1 MYTVFYARVS
11 TTDQT
16 IEHQQRQAEEAGHRF
31 DRIFTDDG
39 ESGINKKLADRPAG
53 KELLG
58 YLRAGD
64 TLVVRWIDRLGR
76 NYEDVT
82 CNIRELLGRGVI
94 IKTVINAM
102 TFDGSTTDPM
112 QKAVRDTLVAFM
124 SAMAQAQ
131 GEATKIA
138 QRAGI
143 EHAKAF
149 AGEVKYKGRKPA
161 YNREQLATV
170 RDGLGHGMRAMELA
184 KQTGLSR
191 STIYRIKDDYIASE
205 KALATWGK

>member
-1 MYTVFYARVS
+1 MQTVFYARVS

-16 IEHQQRQAEEAGHRF
+16 IEHQQRQAEDAGHRF
-31 DRIFTDDG
+31 DRVFMDDG

-53 KELLG
+53 KEMMG

-64 TLVVRWIDRLGR
+64 SLVVRWIDRLGR

-82 CNIRELLGRGVI
+82 SNIRELLERGVI
-94 IKTVINAM
+94 IKTIINGM
-102 TFDGSTTDPM
+102 VFDGSTTDPM
-112 QKAVRDTLVAFM
+112 QKAVRDALVAFM

-149 AGEVKYKGRKPA
+149 EGEAKYKGRKPA
-161 YNREQLATV
+161 YNRAQLATV

-191 STIYRIKDDYIASE
+191 STIYRIKDDYIAAE

>member
-1 MYTVFYARVS
+1 MQTVFYARVS
-11 TTDQT
+11 TTEQT
-16 IEHQQRQAEEAGHRF
+16 IEHQQRQAEDAGHRF
-31 DRIFTDDG
+31 DRVFTDDG

-53 KELLG
+53 KEMLG

-64 TLVVRWIDRLGR
+64 ILVVRWIDRLGR

-82 CNIRELLGRGVI
+82 SNIRELLERGVI
-94 IKTVINAM
+94 IKTIINRM
-102 TFDGSTTDPM
+102 TFDGSTTNPM
-112 QKAVRDTLVAFM
+112 QKAVRDALVAFM

-143 EHAKAF
+143 EHAKVF

-161 YNREQLATV
+161 YNRQQLQAV
-170 RDGLGHGMRAMELA
+170 LDGLGQNIGAMALA
-184 KQTGLSR
+184 KQLELSR
-191 STIYRIKDDYIASE
+191 STIYRIKDDPAAAE
-205 KALATWGK
+205 KALAIWGA

>member
-1 MYTVFYARVS
+1 MQTVFYARVS

-16 IEHQQRQAEEAGHRF
+16 IEHQQRQAEDAGHRF
-31 DRIFTDDG
+31 DRVFMDDG

-53 KELLG
+53 KEMMG

-82 CNIRELLGRGVI
+82 SNIRELLERGVI
-94 IKTVINAM
+94 IKTIINGM
-102 TFDGSTTDPM
+102 VFDGSTTDPM
-112 QKAVRDTLVAFM
+112 QKAVRDALVAFM

-143 EHAKAF
+143 KHAKAF
-149 AGEVKYKGRKPA
+149 AGEAKYKGRKPA
-161 YNREQLATV
+161 YNRQQLQAV
-170 RDGLGHGMRAMELA
+170 LDGLSQNIGAMELA
-184 KQTGLSR
+184 KQLELSR
-191 STIYRIKDDYIASE
+191 STIYRIKDDPAAAA
-205 KALATWGK
+205 KALVIWGE

>member
-31 DRIFTDDG
+31 DRIFMDDG

-64 TLVVRWIDRLGR
+64 ILVVRWIDRLGR

-112 QKAVRDTLVAFM
+112 QKAVRDALVAFM

-143 EHAKAF
+143 EHAKAV
-149 AGEVKYKGRKPA
+149 AGEIKYKGRKPA
-161 YNREQLATV
+161 YNRQQLQAV
-170 RDGLGHGMRAMELA
+170 LEGLGQNIGVMELA
-184 KQTGLSR
+184 KQLDLSR
-191 STIYRIKDDYIASE
+191 STIYRIKDDPVGAE
-205 KALATWGK
+205 KALATWGE

>member
-1 MYTVFYARVS
+1 MQTVFYARVS

-16 IEHQQRQAEEAGHRF
+16 IEHQQRQAEDAGHRF
-31 DRIFTDDG
+31 DRVFMDDG
-39 ESGINKKLADRPAG
+39 ESGINRKLADRPAG
-53 KELLG
+53 KEMMG

-64 TLVVRWIDRLGR
+64 SLVVRWIDRLGR

-82 CNIRELLGRGVI
+82 SNIRELLERGVI
-94 IKTVINAM
+94 IKTIINGM
-102 TFDGSTTDPM
+102 VFDGSTTDPM
-112 QKAVRDTLVAFM
+112 QKAVRDALVAFM

-149 AGEVKYKGRKPA
+149 EGEAKYKGRKPA
-161 YNREQLATV
+161 YNRAQLAAV

-191 STIYRIKDDYIASE
+191 STIYRIKDDYIAAE

>member
-1 MYTVFYARVS
+1 MQTVFYSRVS

-16 IEHQQRQAEEAGHRF
+16 IEHQQRQAEEAGYAF
-31 DRIFTDDG
+31 DRVFVDDG

-53 KELLG
+53 KEMLG

-82 CNIRELLGRGVI
+82 SNIRELLGRGVV
-94 IKTVINAM
+94 IKTIINSM
-102 TFDGSTTDPM
+102 VFDGATTDPM
-112 QKAVRDTLVAFM
+112 QKAVRDALVAFM

-138 QRAGI
+138 QKAGI
-143 EHAKAF
+143 AHAKMN
-149 AGEVKYKGRKPA
+149 AGKAKYKGRKPA
-161 YNREQLATV
+161 YNREQLGAV
-170 RDGLGHGMRAMELA
+170 RDGLSQGIGAVELA
-184 KQTGLSR
+184 KQIGLSR
-191 STIYRIKDDYIASE
+191 STIYRIKDDPAAAE
-205 KALATWGK
+205 KALVIWGA

>member
-1 MYTVFYARVS
+1 MQTVFYARVS

-16 IEHQQRQAEEAGHRF
+16 IEHQRRQAEEAGHSF
-31 DRIFTDDG
+31 DQVFTDDG

-53 KELLG
+53 KEMLG

-112 QKAVRDTLVAFM
+112 QKAVRDALVAFM

-149 AGEVKYKGRKPA
+149 AGEAKYKGRKPA
-161 YNREQLATV
+161 YNRQQLQAV
-170 RDGLGHGMRAMELA
+170 LDGLSQNIGAMELA
-184 KQTGLSR
+184 KQLKLSR
-191 STIYRIKDDYIASE
+191 STIYRIKDDPAAVE
-205 KALATWGK
+205 KALAIWGE